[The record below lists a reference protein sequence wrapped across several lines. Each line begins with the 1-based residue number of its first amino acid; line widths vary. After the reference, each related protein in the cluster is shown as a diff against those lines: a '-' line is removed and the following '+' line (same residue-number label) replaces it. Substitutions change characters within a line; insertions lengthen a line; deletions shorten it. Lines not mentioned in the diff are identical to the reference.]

1 MQMKLRRIF
10 LLIVTICVTV
20 YSAKSQDTFYGE
32 VGITGGGGFVLGDT
46 NDFLFK
52 YTQPV
57 GGAYLKYKINGR
69 WETRLQLDGG
79 LLGYSEGQKT
89 PYIGLQALGEFNF
102 FNYGVKRWEAHY
114 SWFTPSLVAGLGLF
128 SCLNDEPKFT
138 ATIPLGLGVKFKLSN
153 RINLGAY
160 WMVSK
165 VISDKVDNNPNP
177 NEEYGRWNNQDWYS
191 TAQIALS
198 VNFYKICAP
207 CRSGKG
213 KPNGKYIWTY

>member
-32 VGITGGGGFVLGDT
+32 VGVTGGGGFVLGDT

-165 VISDKVDNNPNP
+165 VISDKVDNKPNP

-213 KPNGKYIWTY
+213 KPKGKYIWTY